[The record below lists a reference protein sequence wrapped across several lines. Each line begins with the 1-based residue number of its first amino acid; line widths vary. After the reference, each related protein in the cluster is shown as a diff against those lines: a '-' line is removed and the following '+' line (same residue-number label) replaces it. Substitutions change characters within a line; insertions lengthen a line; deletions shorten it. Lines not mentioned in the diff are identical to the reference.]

1 MPTTTF
7 RPQLDSLVIEQDLPL
22 DPITKER
29 IRELISQTIPKTIST
44 LRPSYGALL
53 DEYCDPKRLLNGVGG
68 ETPGY
73 YGQSTMLAFA
83 ALDYFNSKLAYKPSP
98 GLTSQQGVKQR
109 AFFANRLLAAVEQ
122 NIADLAVWMTVLH
135 TIPENWF
142 PESLLRCAIER
153 EIAQIGIYQNPV
165 IEFDL
170 QLPVKGGSQWLKQK
184 TLAEWDTLKAYIN
197 DGKPWPI
204 ALIRKQTRLDFYADE
219 TVVVYAYQQTQD
231 MAVTL
236 LVYDTL
242 RPWFEHC
249 INLDFSRPNLVTQE
263 SSAGIEKPPIAGF
276 VCKHYQ
282 TVRPPL
288 TGWRKIF
295 AYLFPWRLL
304 WRIKRWWSLRKLN
317 ARSV

>member
-109 AFFANRLLAAVEQ
+109 AFFANRLLAA
-122 NIADLAVWMTVLH
+122 ADGLCRAADCRRCDRECLPFCC
-135 TIPENWF
+135 IPFRRTGF
-142 PESLLRCAIER
+142 PNRC
-153 EIAQIGIYQNPV
+153 
-165 IEFDL
+165 
-170 QLPVKGGSQWLKQK
+170 
-184 TLAEWDTLKAYIN
+184 
-197 DGKPWPI
+197 
-204 ALIRKQTRLDFYADE
+204 
-219 TVVVYAYQQTQD
+219 
-231 MAVTL
+231 
-236 LVYDTL
+236 
-242 RPWFEHC
+242 
-249 INLDFSRPNLVTQE
+249 
-263 SSAGIEKPPIAGF
+263 
-276 VCKHYQ
+276 
-282 TVRPPL
+282 
-288 TGWRKIF
+288 
-295 AYLFPWRLL
+295 
-304 WRIKRWWSLRKLN
+304 
-317 ARSV
+317 